1 MKKTLAVFEKDETAG
16 EIYSFFKL
24 CFTLISRSNLN
35 SLKILSSLSIIACE
49 HDGQTIAE
57 ELSSIIGSKKAYQRF
72 LAHDFVV
79 AKREEF
85 CGLEKND
92 LGISISHLAAKRG
105 DTFVLSKLL
114 KFSTES
120 GIYDDVDILG
130 RSPLHYAATY
140 SKRTSIELI
149 LSNKEHRLEILNK
162 QDIYGVTALHESCV
176 INNVPVARNLLKFG
190 ASMYIE
196 DAHGRTALGQAVEL
210 GYCSMVS
217 LFSEFGVSMESR
229 SHGKPVAVVA
239 YESGHQNLAI
249 FMIKDGYSVVSKYD
263 TDEAQ
268 ETTFIHEL
276 SKNKKATKV
285 FKVIIETYYSKQLIK
300 LLSAVD
306 GDDRTPEEVAK
317 IYNNKKFIKQAS
329 KVVDELDE
337 YPVEEHTQ
345 DVIKHD
351 IDEVSMLGAE
361 ENS

>member
-1 MKKTLAVFEKDETAG
+1 MKKALAVFEKDETAG

-24 CFTLISRSNLN
+24 CFTLISRSNLS

-49 HDGQTIAE
+49 HDAQTIAE

-92 LGISISHLAAKRG
+92 LGISISHFAAKRG

-114 KFSTES
+114 KFSAVS
-120 GIYDDVDILG
+120 GIYEDVDVLG
-130 RSPLHYAATY
+130 RSTLHYAVTY

-162 QDIYGVTALHESCV
+162 QDIYGITALHESCV

-190 ASMYIE
+190 ASMSIE
-196 DAHGRTALGQAVEL
+196 DTHGRTAFGQAVEL

-217 LFSEFGVSMESR
+217 LFSEFGVSMDS
-229 SHGKPVAVVA
+229 SSQGKPVVAVA
-239 YESGHQNLAI
+239 YESGYQNLAI
-249 FMIKDGYSVVSKYD
+249 FMIKGGYSLVSKYD
-263 TDEAQ
+263 TDGAQ
-268 ETTFIHEL
+268 DTTFLHEL

-285 FKVIIETYYSKQLIK
+285 WKVIVDTYYSKQLLK

-306 GDDRTPEEVAK
+306 SDDRTPEEVAK
-317 IYNNKKFIKQAS
+317 ICSNKKFIKEAS
-329 KVVDELDE
+329 KVADELDLCSVAE
-337 YPVEEHTQ
+337 LAQ

-351 IDEVSMLGAE
+351 IDEVSVLGVD